1 MFVYLKMTVLPDC
14 WDLQDVPLHAHVE
27 LGQVDPEVH
36 HVGAFNLAHVAE
48 INLNE
53 KVYIDSI
60 KRGRERI
67 FLQQIIGTF
76 Q

>member
-1 MFVYLKMTVLPDC
+1 MAGLPDC
-14 WDLQDVPLHAHVE
+14 WDLQNVPLHAHVE